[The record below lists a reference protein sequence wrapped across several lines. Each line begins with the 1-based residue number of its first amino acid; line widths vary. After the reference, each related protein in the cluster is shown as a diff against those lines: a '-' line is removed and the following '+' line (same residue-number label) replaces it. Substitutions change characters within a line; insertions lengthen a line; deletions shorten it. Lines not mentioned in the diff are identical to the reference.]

1 LFEFYAV
8 AKFLRASRDPSWLG
22 CTSRPFGVQRAAPE
36 IEPVHMPKKTSTAIA
51 HRSTLFQALRAAARL
66 HGSGKVILEDAER
79 QPLTYGRLILASLVL
94 GRRLKR
100 ETAPGEAT
108 GLLLPNV
115 NALVI
120 ALFGL
125 NAFGRT
131 ASLLN
136 FTAGARNIQSA
147 VKTGPLPV
155 VVTSRRFIETAK
167 LDDLVDAIKETEWSP
182 GRRVRMLY
190 LEDVRKE
197 IGFLDKAIGFASS
210 LAPALVTAGS
220 RAEPDDTA
228 VILFTSGTEGSP
240 KGVALTNA
248 NLVANARQIFTHA
261 AGFLSAHDIAMN
273 PLPMFHSFG
282 LTAGTLMPLL
292 SGMKSVLYPSP
303 LHYKQI
309 PKLIKETKATLLLST
324 DTFLQGYARAA
335 DEGDTDSLRYV
346 VAGAERVKESTREM
360 WSGSGTEI
368 LEGYGATEC
377 SPVISCNLPDQKQH
391 GSVGRLLPG
400 IETRLLPV
408 EGIAEG
414 GRLQVRGPNVMAGYI
429 LADAP
434 GVPIPPPGGW
444 HDTGDI
450 VTIEDGY
457 IHIRGR
463 AKRFAKIGGEMVSL
477 AAIEALASG
486 LWPDNTHVCV
496 SLPFPRRGESLVLV
510 TDKPDADK
518 GMLADYARTQGITE
532 LWVPKALLV
541 TQQIPIL
548 GSGKVDYAA
557 TLEMAREARPL
568 L

>member
-1 LFEFYAV
+1 
-8 AKFLRASRDPSWLG
+8 
-22 CTSRPFGVQRAAPE
+22 
-36 IEPVHMPKKTSTAIA
+36 M
-51 HRSTLFQALRAAARL
+51 
-66 HGSGKVILEDAER
+66 ILEDAER
-79 QPLTYGRLILASLVL
+79 QPLTYKRLILGSLVL
-94 GRRLKR
+94 GRRLSH
-100 ETAPGEAT
+100 ETGPGQVT

-115 NALVI
+115 NALVVSI
-120 ALFGL
+120 FGL

-131 ASLLN
+131 VGLLN

-147 VKTGPLPV
+147 VRTGPLPV
-155 VVTSRRFIETAK
+155 VITSRRFVDTAK
-167 LDDLVDAIKETEWSP
+167 LDDLVDAIEDTEWTP
-182 GRRVRMLY
+182 GRKARVLY
-190 LEDVRKE
+190 LEDIRKE
-197 IGFLDKAIGFASS
+197 IGTKEKLVGLLSS
-210 LAPALVTAGS
+210 LAPRLATGTQQQ
-220 RAEPDDTA
+220 PGDTA
-228 VILFTSGTEGSP
+228 VVLFTSGTEGAP

-248 NLVANARQIFTHA
+248 NLVANAKQIFTHA
-261 AGFLSAHDIAMN
+261 TGVLSPADITMN

-292 SGMKSVLYPSP
+292 NGLKTVLYPSP
-303 LHYKQI
+303 LHYKQV
-309 PKLIKETKATLLLST
+309 PKLIKDTAATLLLST

-335 DEGDTDSLRYV
+335 DDGDTDSLRYI
-346 VAGAERVKESTREM
+346 VAGAERVKETTRTM
-360 WSGSGTEI
+360 WSRSGTEI

-377 SPVISCNLPDQKQH
+377 SPVIACNLPAQKQA
-391 GSVGRLLPG
+391 GSVGRTLPG
-400 IETRLLPV
+400 IECRLHPV

-414 GRLQVRGPNVMAGYI
+414 GRLMVRGPNVMAGYI
-429 LADAP
+429 LPNAP
-434 GVPIPPPGGW
+434 GVVVPPPDGW

-477 AAIEALASG
+477 AAVEALASS

-496 SLPFPRRGESLVLV
+496 SLPDPRRGESLVLV

-518 GMLADYARTQGITE
+518 ATLAEHARRQGVAE
-532 LWVPKALLV
+532 LWVPKAILV

-557 TLEMAREARPL
+557 TLDKAREARPL

>member
-1 LFEFYAV
+1 MSQPPL
-8 AKFLRASRDPSWLG
+8 
-22 CTSRPFGVQRAAPE
+22 TAA
-36 IEPVHMPKKTSTAIA
+36 TFQT
-51 HRSTLFQALRAAARL
+51 TLFNALRAAARR
-66 HGSGKVILEDAER
+66 HGQAKVILEDAER
-79 QPLTYGRLILASLVL
+79 QPLTYKRLILASLVL
-94 GRRLKR
+94 GRRLSR
-100 ETAPGEAT
+100 ETAPGEIT

-115 NALVI
+115 NALVVSI
-120 ALFGL
+120 FGL

-131 ASLLN
+131 VGLLN
-136 FTAGARNIQSA
+136 FTAGPRNIQSA

-155 VVTSRRFIETAK
+155 VVTSRRFIDTAK
-167 LDDLVDAIKETEWSP
+167 LDDLIDTITQTEWAP
-182 GRRVRMLY
+182 GRKARVLY
-190 LEDVRKE
+190 LEDIRKE
-197 IGFLDKAIGFASS
+197 IGGKEKLIGLVSSFAPT
-210 LAPALVTAGS
+210 LATGNTRKPG
-220 RAEPDDTA
+220 DTA
-228 VILFTSGTEGSP
+228 VILFTSGTEGAP

-248 NLVANARQIFTHA
+248 NLVANSSQIYAHA
-261 AGFLSAHDIAMN
+261 HGVLSSADVAMN

-292 SGMKSVLYPSP
+292 NGMKAVLYPSP

-335 DEGDTDSLRYV
+335 DDGDTDTLRYV
-346 VAGAERVKESTREM
+346 VAGAERVKDQTRAL
-360 WSGSGTEI
+360 WAKSGTEI

-377 SPVISCNLPDQKQH
+377 SPVISCNLPAQKQT
-391 GSVGRLLPG
+391 GSVGRALPG
-400 IETRLLPV
+400 IGCRLTPV
-408 EGIAEG
+408 EGINEG
-414 GRLQVRGPNVMAGYI
+414 GRLLVRGPNVMAGYI
-429 LADAP
+429 LPNAP
-434 GVPIPPPGGW
+434 GVIVPPPDGW

-457 IHIRGR
+457 IYIRGR

-496 SLPFPRRGESLVLV
+496 SIPDPRRGESLVLV

-518 GMLADYARTQGITE
+518 AALADYARDQGFTE

-548 GSGKVDYAA
+548 GSGKVDYTA

>member
-1 LFEFYAV
+1 MPQTTF
-8 AKFLRASRDPSWLG
+8 S
-22 CTSRPFGVQRAAPE
+22 AA
-36 IEPVHMPKKTSTAIA
+36 ACQA
-51 HRSTLFQALRAAARL
+51 TLFNALRSAARR
-66 HGSGKVILEDAER
+66 HGPGKVILEDAER
-79 QPLTYGRLILASLVL
+79 QPITYKRLILGSLVL
-94 GRRLKR
+94 GRRLAR
-100 ETAPGEAT
+100 ETAPSDVT

-115 NALVI
+115 NALVVS
-120 ALFGL
+120 LFGL

-131 ASLLN
+131 VGLLN
-136 FTAGARNIQSA
+136 FTAGPRNIQSA

-155 VVTSRRFIETAK
+155 VVTSRRFIDTAK
-167 LDDLVDAIKETEWSP
+167 LDDLVDAIESTEWAP
-182 GRRVRMLY
+182 GRKAHVLF
-190 LEDVRKE
+190 LEDIRKE
-197 IGFLDKAIGFASS
+197 IGGKDKLIGLASYLAPS
-210 LAPALVTAGS
+210 LATPPT
-220 RAEPDDTA
+220 RKPTYTA
-228 VILFTSGTEGSP
+228 VVLFTSGTEGAP

-248 NLVANARQIFTHA
+248 NLVANAKQIFTHA
-261 AGFLSAHDIAMN
+261 HGILSDTDTAMN

-292 SGMKSVLYPSP
+292 NGMKTVLYPSP

-335 DEGDTDSLRYV
+335 DDGETDSLRYI
-346 VAGAERVKESTREM
+346 VAGAERVKDQTRAL
-360 WSGSGTEI
+360 WARSGTEI

-377 SPVISCNLPDQKQH
+377 SPVISCNLPAQQQS
-391 GSVGRLLPG
+391 GSVGRALPG
-400 IETRLLPV
+400 IECRLTPV

-414 GRLQVRGPNVMAGYI
+414 GRLLVRGPNVMAGYI
-429 LADAP
+429 LANVP
-434 GVPIPPPGGW
+434 GVVVPPPDGW

-496 SLPFPRRGESLVLV
+496 SLPDLRRGESLVLV

-518 GMLADYARTQGITE
+518 NTLADYARDQGFAE

>member
-1 LFEFYAV
+1 M
-8 AKFLRASRDPSWLG
+8 
-22 CTSRPFGVQRAAPE
+22 PE
-36 IEPVHMPKKTSTAIA
+36 KTVTAIA
-51 HRSTLFQALRAAARL
+51 DRSTLFQALRAAARL

-79 QPLTYGRLILASLVL
+79 QTLTYGRLILASLVL

-147 VKTGPLPV
+147 VKIGPLPV

-167 LDDLVDAIKETEWSP
+167 LDDLVDAIKETELSP
-182 GRRVRMLY
+182 GRRVRVLY

-197 IGFLDKAIGFASS
+197 IGFLEKAIGFASS
-210 LAPALVTAGS
+210 LAPSLATAGTRS
-220 RAEPDDTA
+220 APDDTA
-228 VILFTSGTEGSP
+228 VILFTSGTEGLP

-261 AGFLSAHDIAMN
+261 AGFLSAHDTAMN

-309 PKLIKETKATLLLST
+309 PKLIKETKATLLFST

-346 VAGAERVKESTREM
+346 VAGAERVKEATREM
-360 WSGSGTEI
+360 WSRGGTEI

-400 IETRLLPV
+400 IETRL
-408 EGIAEG
+408 A
-414 GRLQVRGPNVMAGYI
+414 AG
-429 LADAP
+429 
-434 GVPIPPPGGW
+434 
-444 HDTGDI
+444 
-450 VTIEDGY
+450 
-457 IHIRGR
+457 
-463 AKRFAKIGGEMVSL
+463 
-477 AAIEALASG
+477 
-486 LWPDNTHVCV
+486 
-496 SLPFPRRGESLVLV
+496 
-510 TDKPDADK
+510 
-518 GMLADYARTQGITE
+518 
-532 LWVPKALLV
+532 
-541 TQQIPIL
+541 
-548 GSGKVDYAA
+548 
-557 TLEMAREARPL
+557 
-568 L
+568 